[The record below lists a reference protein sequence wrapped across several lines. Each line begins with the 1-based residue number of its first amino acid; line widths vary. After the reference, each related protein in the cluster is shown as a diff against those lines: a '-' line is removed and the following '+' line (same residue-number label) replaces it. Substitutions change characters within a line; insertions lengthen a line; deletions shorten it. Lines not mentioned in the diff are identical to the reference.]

1 MRNRLH
7 SGGTMIVAAAA
18 LALPVAAPSAARA
31 QGQAPAPTGQGDER
45 RPLFELGV
53 AGGGAWRPDY
63 PASDQSRVGGVA
75 APFLILRSELL
86 RSDASGVRGRV
97 FRSEWGEL
105 NLSLTGAFPSRS
117 EGNEAREGMPDLD
130 WMGEVGPALRL
141 NLWRDPAR
149 ARRVTLELPVRAAFT
164 ADLAPVSI
172 RYRGLVFAPELAY
185 ERRGLFARGSRL
197 RVGIG
202 PIFGTERFHDYF
214 YEVDPEFARPGR
226 RAYDAKG
233 GYLGTRLQLSYRVP
247 LTGRLS
253 AVVGGRA
260 EGFWGAANSDS
271 PLFRRETNFTVA
283 AGFSWSLY
291 RSEATVAAASEPFD

>member
-1 MRNRLH
+1 MWNRLRRV
-7 SGGTMIVAAAA
+7 GAA
-18 LALPVAAPSAARA
+18 LSAATLAALVITPASAPRA
-31 QGQAPAPTGQGDER
+31 QEASGPAASRTER
-45 RPLFELGV
+45 RPLLELGI

-63 PASDQSRVGGVA
+63 PASDEGRFSSVA

-86 RSDASGVRGRV
+86 RSDASGVSGRV

-105 NLSLTGAFPSRS
+105 NLSFTGAFPSRS
-117 EGNEAREGMPDLD
+117 EGNQAREGMPDLD

-141 NLWRDPAR
+141 NLWRDPAT

-164 ADLAPVSI
+164 ADLSPVSI
-172 RYRGLVFAPELAY
+172 RYRGLVFAPEIAF
-185 ERRGLFARGSRL
+185 ERRAPLARGSRL
-197 RVGIG
+197 RIGIG
-202 PIFGTERFHDYF
+202 PIFGTERFHDHF

-226 RAYDAKG
+226 QAYNAKG

-247 LTGRLS
+247 ITEHLS

-260 EGFWGAANSDS
+260 EGFWGAANADS
-271 PLFRRETNFTVA
+271 PLFRSETNLTVA

-291 RSEATVAAASEPFD
+291 RSEATVAASSEPFD